1 LLTVLLLLIPTVWLA
16 VVFFAVAM
24 FRLAAQ
30 SDDSQAVA
38 LAERIATIY
47 RAERKAAPAERPAD
61 QLPVEAKQ
69 RLHRATGRS

>member
-16 VVFFAVAM
+16 VVFFALAM

-47 RAERKAAPAERPAD
+47 RAERKAATAESAD
-61 QLPVEAKQ
+61 QLAVEAKQ

>member
-1 LLTVLLLLIPTVWLA
+1 VLTALLVLIPTAWLA

-38 LAERIATIY
+38 LAERIATTY
-47 RAERKAAPAERPAD
+47 RAERRAGPAESPAD
-61 QLPVEAKQ
+61 QLPVEAKS
-69 RLHRATGRS
+69 RLHRAAGRP